1 MKLPDFSV
9 KQPVAT
15 VMLFLALAMIGGY
28 SLLELSVDMFPK
40 IEPPT
45 ITVLTSWPGASAS
58 DVESEITEKIE
69 NSVKSVNN
77 LDTLTSKSL
86 DNLSIVSCDFKWGA
100 DLDSASNDIRDKLE
114 FAKKEMPDD
123 ADTPVLF
130 KFNSSMAPILALTV
144 NADKSWPML
153 YHLVDEKISDTIKRV
168 PGVGSTVLSGGM
180 KRRINIYFNVAK
192 VEGFSLSLQ
201 KINAILGAENVNVP
215 AGKIKYGLKSR
226 FLRIPA
232 KFKTIEE
239 IQNTVIG
246 SYNKRPVY
254 LKNVADVKDDFQ
266 EMEENAWGDGK
277 PAVIVLIQK
286 QTGANTVEVI
296 ENIKKEISKLQ
307 KDLPVDVKIHCLMD
321 SSEDILNAVNNL
333 KATVFSGI
341 IFIILVTMFFL
352 RKIRTVFIIILMI
365 PASLVISFI
374 MLNSFGYTINAISL
388 MALAIASGMVVD
400 NGIVVLENIISHI
413 EKGKSPSEAAVD
425 GTAEMGLA
433 ITASTM
439 TTIVVFIPLIFL
451 SGIAG
456 ILFKQLGF
464 VVVVTLTASLLTAL
478 MLTPML
484 ASRWI
489 SSESENQHKGI
500 SGKLYMISEKWFQAV
515 EDKYSQIL
523 DWALAH
529 RKTVICL
536 AVSIFAS
543 GISLVPLLS
552 TTFMP
557 EADTGS
563 VAVTF
568 RMAEGTRIEET
579 TKVIEKIQSEI
590 DSILNP
596 GEFRHSYAKDG
607 EDDKG
612 FAASLG
618 FEQGPNVGDIRMKII
633 DKDKRDRSAK
643 DVASLLREKV
653 EKIPGIA
660 RIQVSA
666 QSAVT
671 SALLGGGKPV
681 SLEIQGADLEANLA
695 FAKLVEKE
703 LKSIPGLVAVNITQK
718 DPRPEIRVE
727 IDRKKAAD
735 LGLNAGPVA
744 MTLRNYF
751 YGVKAAEF
759 SDSGSSFDIFTRF
772 STKDKDNLGTLSRV
786 PVFTPDGRKIS
797 IGTIAEIVEGVGPIE
812 IERKNR
818 QRIVKVEAGIYQR
831 ALGEVSA
838 DIKERLK
845 KIGKP
850 PGISISFGGDVEEQN
865 KAFKDLGILLV
876 MGIILV
882 YMVMASLFGNL
893 RDPFIV
899 MFSVP
904 FAFTGVLYAYYFS
917 GTDLGIISFMGIV
930 MLMGIVV
937 NNAIVLLDYT
947 HQLRRKGVELKKAIK
962 DAGKS
967 RLRPVL
973 MTTLTTFFG
982 MFPMAITD
990 AVGSE
995 TWNPLGITML
1005 GGLSVSTLVTLILIP
1020 VVFYF
1025 FEKTKTNG
1033 EIKDA

>member
-45 ITVLTSWPGASAS
+45 ISILTSWPGSSAS

-77 LDTLTSKSL
+77 LDTLSSKSL

-180 KRRINIYFNVAK
+180 KRRINIYFDVAK
-192 VEGFSLSLQ
+192 VEGFNLSLL

-232 KFKTIEE
+232 KFKNIEE

-246 SYNKRPVY
+246 SYNNRPVY

-296 ENIKKEISKLQ
+296 ENIKKEIAKLQ
-307 KDLPVDVKIHCLMD
+307 KDLPVDVKINYLMD

-333 KATVFSGI
+333 KVTVFSGI

-413 EKGKSPSEAAVD
+413 ERGESPVEAAVS

-500 SGKLYMISEKWFQAV
+500 SGRFYMVSERWFQAV
-515 EDKYSQIL
+515 EEKYSQIL
-523 DWALAH
+523 DWALNH

-536 AVSIFAS
+536 ALSVFIS
-543 GISLVPLLS
+543 GLSLVTTLS

-590 DSILNP
+590 DSILNE

-643 DVASLLREKV
+643 DIAALLREKV

-666 QSAVT
+666 QSAVS
-671 SALLGGGKPV
+671 SALMGGGKPV
-681 SLEIQGADLEANLA
+681 SLEIQGADLDANLA
-695 FAKLVEKE
+695 FAKVVEKE
-703 LKSIPGLVAVNITQK
+703 LKLIPGLVAVNITQK

-759 SDSGSSFDIFTRF
+759 SDGGSSFDIFTRF
-772 STKDKDNLGTLSRV
+772 SASDKDNLGTLTRV

-831 ALGEVSA
+831 SLGEVSA
-838 DIKERLK
+838 DIKESLK

-850 PGISISFGGDVEEQN
+850 PGISISFGGDVEEQK

-904 FAFTGVLYAYYFS
+904 FAFTGVLYAYYFT
-917 GTDLGIISFMGIV
+917 GTDMGIISFMGIV

-947 HQLRRKGVELKKAIK
+947 HQLMRKGVELKKAIK

-982 MFPMAITD
+982 MLPMAITD

-1025 FEKTKTNG
+1025 FEKRKM
-1033 EIKDA
+1033 AA